1 MKKLFCMILALCMI
15 MSGMIFCVSA
25 TESDTQSED
34 SIASVTV
41 GESTRYYTTFEE
53 AITAVNAVEEN
64 ENWVVVSILKNFSDT
79 TNATANSAVNGA
91 RKITRKNVEIQG
103 NGYTVSHTN
112 SKSKYEPYL
121 EFAGENF
128 KLSNLT
134 IHSNSAGFSVTG
146 YGEYTIDHVTITV
159 KGTTDASVIDTARL
173 IGNAGGALK
182 ITLKDCNF
190 SNNWKRAFNVVAG
203 ANTVDV
209 TMNGGSY
216 SSTSNKYRP
225 NDITSCSADS
235 VFTFSNAYVYGI
247 TTAALRVC
255 AGAKGKVTVESGL
268 FYNAGTGEVFVNLGA
283 VDVTVNGGTYVSS
296 NSSAKGSTTQ
306 YRIANVTIDT
316 SKSGTLTVNGGRF
329 LYLGTLGKDVYGAYS
344 TDGSTFTKYPDNSN
358 SLVIGQETAPSTLIG
373 ASVRLKAE
381 PGIRFESEVGKA
393 RLEALKQFAAELALK
408 DAAAAEVTYG
418 TLVIP
423 KSLLGDKAL
432 THAAFDGVE
441 DEALKFADIVA
452 KDGIHYDADGNATI
466 YAAITGIPYAQNE
479 AVLVAR
485 AYAKVT
491 AGGFT
496 FYVYSE
502 TTTERSMQY
511 VATAAKADAETY
523 NRLNAEQ
530 KAMLESYINGGAE

>member
-53 AITAVNAVEEN
+53 VITAVNAVEES

-79 TNATANSAVNGA
+79 TNATANSPVNGA

-190 SNNWKRAFNVVAG
+190 SNNRRRAFNIVAG
-203 ANTVDV
+203 TYTVNVTVD
-209 TMNGGSY
+209 GGSY
-216 SSTSNKYRP
+216 ASTYASRP
-225 NDITSCSADS
+225 NDLTTCSAS
-235 VFTFSNAYVYGI
+235 SEVTVKNAYFYGASV
-247 TTAALRVC
+247 AALRVC

-408 DAAAAEVTYG
+408 DRSAAEVTYG

-423 KSLLGDKAL
+423 KALLGDKAL

-485 AYAKVT
+485 AYARVT

>member
-53 AITAVNAVEEN
+53 AITAVNAVEES

-190 SNNWKRAFNVVAG
+190 SNNRRRAFNIVAG
-203 ANTVDV
+203 TYTVNVTVD
-209 TMNGGSY
+209 GGSY
-216 SSTSNKYRP
+216 ASTYASRP
-225 NDITSCSADS
+225 NDLTTCSAS
-235 VFTFSNAYVYGI
+235 SEVTVKNAYFYGASV
-247 TTAALRVC
+247 AALRVC

-408 DAAAAEVTYG
+408 DRSAAEVTYG

-423 KSLLGDKAL
+423 KTLLGDKAL

>member
-53 AITAVNAVEEN
+53 AVTAVNAVEEN

-79 TNATANSAVNGA
+79 TNATANNTVNGA

-112 SKSKYEPYL
+112 SKSKFEPYL

-134 IHSNSAGFSVTG
+134 IQSNSAGFSVTG

-190 SNNWKRAFNVVAG
+190 SNNRRRAFNIVAG
-203 ANTVDV
+203 TYTVNVTVD
-209 TMNGGSY
+209 GGSY
-216 SSTSNKYRP
+216 ASTYASRP
-225 NDITSCSADS
+225 NDLTTCSAS
-235 VFTFSNAYVYGI
+235 SEVTVKNAYFYGASV
-247 TTAALRVC
+247 AALRVC

-296 NSSAKGSTTQ
+296 NSSAKGNTTQ

-358 SLVIGQETAPSTLIG
+358 SLVIGQETAPSMLIG

-408 DAAAAEVTYG
+408 DGSAAEVTYG

-423 KSLLGDKAL
+423 KTLLGDKAL

-485 AYAKVT
+485 AYARVT

>member
-1 MKKLFCMILALCMI
+1 MKKRFCMILALCMI

-190 SNNWKRAFNVVAG
+190 SNNRRRAFNIVAG
-203 ANTVDV
+203 TYTVNVTVD
-209 TMNGGSY
+209 GGSY
-216 SSTSNKYRP
+216 ASTYASRP
-225 NDITSCSADS
+225 NDLTTCSAS
-235 VFTFSNAYVYGI
+235 SEVTVKNAYFYGASV
-247 TTAALRVC
+247 AALRVC

-268 FYNAGTGEVFVNLGA
+268 FYNAGAGEVFVNLGA

-423 KSLLGDKAL
+423 KTLLGDRAL

-441 DEALKFADIVA
+441 DVALKFADIVA

>member
-53 AITAVNAVEEN
+53 AVTAVNAVEEN

-134 IHSNSAGFSVTG
+134 IQSNSAGFSVTG

-190 SNNWKRAFNVVAG
+190 SNNRRRAFNIVAG
-203 ANTVDV
+203 TYTVNVTVD
-209 TMNGGSY
+209 GGSY
-216 SSTSNKYRP
+216 ASTYASRP
-225 NDITSCSADS
+225 NDLTTCSAS
-235 VFTFSNAYVYGI
+235 SEVTVKNAYFYGASV
-247 TTAALRVC
+247 AALRVC

-268 FYNAGTGEVFVNLGA
+268 FYNAGAGEVFVNLGA

-393 RLEALKQFAAELALK
+393 RLEALKQFAAEQALK
-408 DAAAAEVTYG
+408 DGSAAEVTYG

-423 KSLLGDKAL
+423 KTLLGDRAL

-441 DEALKFADIVA
+441 DVALKFADIVA

>member
-53 AITAVNAVEEN
+53 AVTAVNAVEEN

-134 IHSNSAGFSVTG
+134 IQSNSAGFSVTG

-190 SNNWKRAFNVVAG
+190 SNNRRRAFNIVAG
-203 ANTVDV
+203 TYTVNVTVD
-209 TMNGGSY
+209 GGSY
-216 SSTSNKYRP
+216 ASTYASRP
-225 NDITSCSADS
+225 NDLTTCSAS
-235 VFTFSNAYVYGI
+235 SEVTVKNAYFYGASV
-247 TTAALRVC
+247 AALRVC

-393 RLEALKQFAAELALK
+393 RLEALEQFAAELALK
-408 DAAAAEVTYG
+408 DGSAAEVTYG

-423 KSLLGDKAL
+423 KALLGDKAL

-485 AYAKVT
+485 AYARVT

>member
-112 SKSKYEPYL
+112 SKSNYEPYL

-190 SNNWKRAFNVVAG
+190 SNNRRRAFNIVAG
-203 ANTVDV
+203 TYTVNVTVD
-209 TMNGGSY
+209 GGSY
-216 SSTSNKYRP
+216 ASTYARRP
-225 NDITSCSADS
+225 NDLTTCSAS
-235 VFTFSNAYVYGI
+235 SEVTVKNAYFYGASV
-247 TTAALRVC
+247 AALRVC

-296 NSSAKGSTTQ
+296 HSSDKDSTPQ

-423 KSLLGDKAL
+423 KALLGDKAL

>member
-34 SIASVTV
+34 SMASVTV
-41 GESTRYYTTFEE
+41 GESTRYYNTFEE

-190 SNNWKRAFNVVAG
+190 FNNRRRAFNIVAG
-203 ANTVDV
+203 TYTVNVTVD
-209 TMNGGSY
+209 GGSY
-216 SSTSNKYRP
+216 ASTYASRP
-225 NDITSCSADS
+225 NDLTTCSAS
-235 VFTFSNAYVYGI
+235 SEVTVKNAYFYGASV
-247 TTAALRVC
+247 AALRVC

-393 RLEALKQFAAELALK
+393 RLEALKQFAAELTLK
-408 DAAAAEVTYG
+408 DGSAAEVTYG

-423 KSLLGDKAL
+423 KTLLGDRAL

-485 AYAKVT
+485 AYARVT

-530 KAMLESYINGGAE
+530 KAMLEFYINGGAE

>member
-41 GESTRYYTTFEE
+41 GESTRYYTTFEK
-53 AITAVNAVEEN
+53 AVTAVNAVEEN

-190 SNNWKRAFNVVAG
+190 SNNRRRAFNIVAG
-203 ANTVDV
+203 TYTVNVTVD
-209 TMNGGSY
+209 GGSY
-216 SSTSNKYRP
+216 ASTYASRP
-225 NDITSCSADS
+225 NDLTTCSAS
-235 VFTFSNAYVYGI
+235 SEVTVKNAYFYGASV
-247 TTAALRVC
+247 AALRVC

-423 KSLLGDKAL
+423 KALLGDKAL

>member
-53 AITAVNAVEEN
+53 AVTAVNAVEEN

-79 TNATANSAVNGA
+79 TNATANSTVNGA

-173 IGNAGGALK
+173 VGNAGGALK

-190 SNNWKRAFNVVAG
+190 SNNRRRAFNIVAG
-203 ANTVDV
+203 TYTVNVTVD
-209 TMNGGSY
+209 GGSY
-216 SSTSNKYRP
+216 ASTYASRP
-225 NDITSCSADS
+225 NDLTTCSAS
-235 VFTFSNAYVYGI
+235 SEVTVKNAYFYGASV
-247 TTAALRVC
+247 AALRVC
-255 AGAKGKVTVESGL
+255 EKAKGKVTVESGL

-358 SLVIGQETAPSTLIG
+358 SLVIGQETVPSTLIG

-408 DAAAAEVTYG
+408 DGSAAEVTYG

-423 KSLLGDKAL
+423 KTLLGDRAL

-441 DEALKFADIVA
+441 DVALKFADIVA

-485 AYAKVT
+485 AYARVT

>member
-190 SNNWKRAFNVVAG
+190 SNNRRRAFNIVAG
-203 ANTVDV
+203 TYTVNVTVD
-209 TMNGGSY
+209 GGSY
-216 SSTSNKYRP
+216 ASTYASRP
-225 NDITSCSADS
+225 NDLTTCSAS
-235 VFTFSNAYVYGI
+235 SEVTVKNAYFYGASV
-247 TTAALRVC
+247 AALRVC

-408 DAAAAEVTYG
+408 DGSAAEVTYG

-423 KSLLGDKAL
+423 KTLLGDRAL

-441 DEALKFADIVA
+441 DIALKFADIVA

-479 AVLVAR
+479 AVLMAR
-485 AYAKVT
+485 AYARVT

-511 VATAAKADAETY
+511 VATAAKADTETY
-523 NRLNAEQ
+523 NKLNAEQ

>member
-34 SIASVTV
+34 SIASITV

-146 YGEYTIDHVTITV
+146 DGEYTIDHVTITV

-190 SNNWKRAFNVVAG
+190 FNNRRRAFNIVAG
-203 ANTVDV
+203 TYTVNVTVD
-209 TMNGGSY
+209 GGSY
-216 SSTSNKYRP
+216 ASTYASRP
-225 NDITSCSADS
+225 NDLTTCSAS
-235 VFTFSNAYVYGI
+235 SEVTVKNAYFYGASV
-247 TTAALRVC
+247 AALRVC

-408 DAAAAEVTYG
+408 DGSAAEVTYG

-423 KSLLGDKAL
+423 KTLLGDRAL

-441 DEALKFADIVA
+441 DVALKFADIVA

-485 AYAKVT
+485 AYARVT

>member
-64 ENWVVVSILKNFSDT
+64 ENWVVVSVLKNFSDT

-190 SNNWKRAFNVVAG
+190 SNNWRRAFNIVAG
-203 ANTVDV
+203 TYTVNVTVD
-209 TMNGGSY
+209 GGSY
-216 SSTSNKYRP
+216 ASTYASRP
-225 NDITSCSADS
+225 NDLTTCSAS
-235 VFTFSNAYVYGI
+235 SEVTVKNAYFYGASV
-247 TTAALRVC
+247 AALRVC

-268 FYNAGTGEVFVNLGA
+268 FYNAGAGEVFVNLGA
-283 VDVTVNGGTYVSS
+283 VDLTVNGGTYVSS

-329 LYLGTLGKDVYGAYS
+329 LYLGRLGKDVYGAYS

-408 DAAAAEVTYG
+408 DGSAAEVTYG

-423 KSLLGDKAL
+423 KTLLGDRAL

-441 DEALKFADIVA
+441 DVALKFADIVA

>member
-41 GESTRYYTTFEE
+41 GESTRYYTTLEE

-190 SNNWKRAFNVVAG
+190 SNNRRRAFNIVAG
-203 ANTVDV
+203 TYTVNVTVD
-209 TMNGGSY
+209 GGSY
-216 SSTSNKYRP
+216 ASTYASRP
-225 NDITSCSADS
+225 NDLTTCSAS
-235 VFTFSNAYVYGI
+235 SEVTVKNAYFYGASV
-247 TTAALRVC
+247 AALRVC

-408 DAAAAEVTYG
+408 DGSAAEVTYG

-423 KSLLGDKAL
+423 KTLLGDRAL

-441 DEALKFADIVA
+441 DVALKFADIVA

-485 AYAKVT
+485 AYARVT

>member
-173 IGNAGGALK
+173 VGNAGGALK

-190 SNNWKRAFNVVAG
+190 SNNRRRAFNIVAG
-203 ANTVDV
+203 TYTVNVTVD
-209 TMNGGSY
+209 GGSY
-216 SSTSNKYRP
+216 ASTYASRP
-225 NDITSCSADS
+225 NDLTTCSAS
-235 VFTFSNAYVYGI
+235 SEVTVKNAYFYGASV
-247 TTAALRVC
+247 AALRVC

-423 KSLLGDKAL
+423 KALLGDKAL

>member
-190 SNNWKRAFNVVAG
+190 SNNRRRAFNIVAG
-203 ANTVDV
+203 TYTVNVTVD
-209 TMNGGSY
+209 GGSY
-216 SSTSNKYRP
+216 ASTYASRP
-225 NDITSCSADS
+225 NDLTTCSAS
-235 VFTFSNAYVYGI
+235 SEVTVKNAYFYGASV
-247 TTAALRVC
+247 AALRVC

-268 FYNAGTGEVFVNLGA
+268 FYNAGAGEVFVNLGA

-408 DAAAAEVTYG
+408 DGSAAEVTYG

-423 KSLLGDKAL
+423 KTLLGDRAL

-441 DEALKFADIVA
+441 DVALKFADIVA

-485 AYAKVT
+485 AYARVT

>member
-190 SNNWKRAFNVVAG
+190 SNNRRRAFNIVAG
-203 ANTVDV
+203 TYTVNVTVD
-209 TMNGGSY
+209 GGSY
-216 SSTSNKYRP
+216 ASTYASRP
-225 NDITSCSADS
+225 NDLTTCSAS
-235 VFTFSNAYVYGI
+235 SEVTVKNAYFYGASV
-247 TTAALRVC
+247 AALRVC
-255 AGAKGKVTVESGL
+255 EKAKGKVTVESGL

-408 DAAAAEVTYG
+408 DGSAAEVTYG

-423 KSLLGDKAL
+423 KTLLGDRAL

-441 DEALKFADIVA
+441 DVALKFADIVA

-485 AYAKVT
+485 AYARVT

-511 VATAAKADAETY
+511 VATAAKADTETY

>member
-190 SNNWKRAFNVVAG
+190 SNNRRRAFNIVAG
-203 ANTVDV
+203 TYTVNVTVD
-209 TMNGGSY
+209 GGSY
-216 SSTSNKYRP
+216 ASTYASRP
-225 NDITSCSADS
+225 NDLTTCSAS
-235 VFTFSNAYVYGI
+235 SEVTVKNAYFYGASV
-247 TTAALRVC
+247 AALRVC

-408 DAAAAEVTYG
+408 DGSAAEVTYG

-423 KSLLGDKAL
+423 KALLGDKAL

-441 DEALKFADIVA
+441 DVALKFADIVA